1 MEFLKVPFPVPNAC
15 SSTEQTEA
23 QQDLFYSDASLA
35 SSLSCMRSNRHCA
48 SFDKRCVVFIEGKVA
63 NCSRKSTLTFLLNL
77 VVQFVPTAKFLKPCN
92 IVFLIIF
99 YPVLAF
105 LPVYI
110 ATFFP
115 YVFEIFPCCVVVF
128 FLINSAPFQP
138 VLPVCEY
145 VKERSKLSVQCLL
158 ICDGN
163 LLCLRHACFC
173 LTYD

>member
-1 MEFLKVPFPVPNAC
+1 MHAVALNKQKHSKICFI
-15 SSTEQTEA
+15 QT
-23 QQDLFYSDASLA
+23 LA
-35 SSLSCMRSNRHCA
+35 WQSCLSCMRSNRHCA

-63 NCSRKSTLTFLLNL
+63 NCSRKSALTFLLNL
-77 VVQFVPTAKFLKPCN
+77 SVQFVPTAKFLKPCN

-105 LPVYI
+105 LTVYI

-115 YVFEIFPCCVVVF
+115 CVFEILPCCVVFF

-138 VLPVCEY
+138 VLPVREY
-145 VKERSKLSVQCLL
+145 VKERSKLSFQCLL
-158 ICDGN
+158 ICEGN
-163 LLCLRHACFC
+163 LLCPRHACFC